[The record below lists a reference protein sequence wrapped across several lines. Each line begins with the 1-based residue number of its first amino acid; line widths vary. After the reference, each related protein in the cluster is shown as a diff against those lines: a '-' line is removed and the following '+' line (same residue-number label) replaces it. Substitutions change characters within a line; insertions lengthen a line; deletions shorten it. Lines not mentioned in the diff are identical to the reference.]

1 MLNLPASVPSERQGK
16 NTSLGLGEKGKV
28 PSCNVRNESKKN
40 SILRDVKDKNKCCE
54 QEKRQISEE
63 RKEDS
68 D

>member
-1 MLNLPASVPSERQGK
+1 MLNLPASVPSERRGK
-16 NTSLGLGEKGKV
+16 NTSPGLAEKGKV

-54 QEKRQISEE
+54 QERQISEE